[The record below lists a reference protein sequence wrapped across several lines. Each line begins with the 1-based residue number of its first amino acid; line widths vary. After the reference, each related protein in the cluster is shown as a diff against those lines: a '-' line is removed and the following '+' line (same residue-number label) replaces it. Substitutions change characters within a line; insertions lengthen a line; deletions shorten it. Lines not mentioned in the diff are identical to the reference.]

1 MKIVV
6 TGGGSGGHI
15 TPILAVARELK
26 QQQPQAEITYIGQVG
41 DSLGDVPAQDPNI
54 DFVKTVRAGKL
65 RRYHGE
71 GVWQLLDL
79 PTVFKN
85 IRDVFMTLMGIFQCL
100 VLLRQIRPDV
110 IFIKG
115 GFVGVPVGL
124 AAAFWRIPYVTH
136 DSDAIPG
143 LANRII
149 APWARYHAVAL
160 PKEVY
165 QYPPAK
171 TLSLGVP
178 ISREYRV
185 FDAKHSRTVKDQL
198 GLDTFDKILLV
209 TGGGLGALRINNAV
223 LSCADDLLDRYP
235 DMAIVHIAGRANEQS
250 LKASYVQH
258 AGAQKAKRVFV
269 KGFVN
274 NLYNYSGVA
283 DVVITR
289 AGGTTMAELA
299 AQQKPCIVIPNPLL
313 TGGHQIKNA
322 NVLADRKAIR
332 LVSEKHLQEDHLA
345 LMSPLVALLDNP
357 SAARQMGKK
366 LGDIEHSDAAYKVSM
381 LLLDIADKNK

>member
-1 MKIVV
+1 M

-26 QQQPQAEITYIGQVG
+26 QQRPTVEITYIGQTG
-41 DSLGDVPAQDPNI
+41 DSLGDIPAQDPHI
-54 DFVKTVRAGKL
+54 DHVKTVRAGKL

-71 GVWQLLDL
+71 GLWQLLDI
-79 PTVFKN
+79 PTMFKN
-85 IRDVFMTLMGIFQCL
+85 IRDIFMTLTGIFQCL
-100 VLLRQIRPDV
+100 ILLKQIRPDV

-149 APWARYHAVAL
+149 APWALYHAVAL

-165 QYPPAK
+165 QYPEHK

-178 ISREYRV
+178 ISHEYHVFSSHHAQAVRE
-185 FDAKHSRTVKDQL
+185 QL
-198 GLDTFDKILLV
+198 GLSAFTKIVLV
-209 TGGGLGALRINNAV
+209 TGGGLGAQRINEAV
-223 LSCADDLLDRYP
+223 LSCANDLLDRYP
-235 DMAIVHIAGRANEQS
+235 DLAIVHIAGRANEQS
-250 LKASYVQH
+250 LKAAYAKRVGHTQ
-258 AGAQKAKRVFV
+258 AKRVFV

-274 NLYNYSGVA
+274 NLYNYSGIA

-299 AQQKPCIVIPNPLL
+299 AQAKPCIVIPNPLL

-322 NVLADRKAIR
+322 KVLADRKAIR

-345 LMSPLVALLDNP
+345 LMPPLVSLLDNTTI
-357 SAARQMGKK
+357 ARQMGEK
-366 LGDIEHSDAAYKVSM
+366 LGNIEHSDAAIRVSM

>member
-1 MKIVV
+1 M

>member
-1 MKIVV
+1 M

-258 AGAQKAKRVFV
+258 VGAQKAKRVFV